1 MIMFCSYTGR
11 IDGEEEGQVAVIA
24 RMNITLFDEMVKT
37 VRSGASVKL
46 GFAGVSWWFP
56 IIVPY
61 YT

>member
-1 MIMFCSYTGR
+1 MIIFCSYTGR

-24 RMNITLFDEMVKT
+24 RMNITVFDEMVKT

-56 IIVPY
+56 MIVPY
-61 YT
+61 FT